1 MMLSSSV
8 RSFVFHLL
16 AALLLMGC
24 KQSKPEPSPA
34 AAASSAPQA
43 QAASASAAAPAS
55 STPPAAASASK
66 PVEVTCPKVGYPCED
81 GYACTC
87 FKNAAGQIVRH
98 ESKNKAGEVRAVMS
112 YSYDAGG
119 LLVRTDE
126 DGGIW
131 DKKSKVDGKADT
143 TWIYTYDAGKN
154 RTQHEVLDAAG
165 KRQKLCTYKACP
177 PPYAPDVCYTDL
189 TCK

>member
-98 ESKNKAGEVRAVMS
+98 ESKNKPARCAPSCPTPTMPVVCWCVRMRMAAS
-112 YSYDAGG
+112 GT
-119 LLVRTDE
+119 RR
-126 DGGIW
+126 
-131 DKKSKVDGKADT
+131 SKVDGKADT